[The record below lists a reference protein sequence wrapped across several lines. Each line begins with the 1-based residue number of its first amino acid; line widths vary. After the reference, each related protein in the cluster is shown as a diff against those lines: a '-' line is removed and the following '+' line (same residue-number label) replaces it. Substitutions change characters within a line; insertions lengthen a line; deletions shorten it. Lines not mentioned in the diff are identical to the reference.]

1 MTTRSNI
8 VALALSAFGV
18 LAFSSLTASAA
29 IVCNN
34 DGDCWHTHGDYA
46 FPPGAHVV
54 IHPDNWRWRHGEHF
68 VWKEHE
74 GRGYWRGGTWVTV
87 P

>member
-1 MTTRSNI
+1 MNSRSSI

-18 LAFSSLTASAA
+18 LGLSSLNASAA

-34 DGDCWHTHGDYA
+34 DGDCWHAQKEYVY
-46 FPPGAHVV
+46 PPAAHVV
-54 IHPDNWRWRHGEHF
+54 IHPDTWRWGSGQHY

-74 GRGYWRGGTWVTV
+74 GPGYWRGGTWVT